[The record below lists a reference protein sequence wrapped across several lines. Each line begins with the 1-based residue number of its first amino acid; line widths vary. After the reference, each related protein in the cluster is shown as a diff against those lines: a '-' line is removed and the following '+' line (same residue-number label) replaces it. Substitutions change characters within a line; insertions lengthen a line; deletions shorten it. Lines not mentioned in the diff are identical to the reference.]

1 MMTRRDGVQQKM
13 LCVTLESLMPQEH
26 FLRRLDSLMDFSF
39 IYQRVESLYS
49 HRGRPSI
56 DPVVV
61 VKMLLL
67 GYLYGIDSERRL
79 EQEVRVNI
87 AYRWFLGIDL
97 DEPVPDHS
105 TFSQLRRRKFNGAA
119 LFEELFD
126 EVVRKCIEYGLIDG
140 KLLLTDSTHVRA
152 NARNDVLERVAVE
165 AEPSA
170 YLQRLNEQA
179 VKDGVYP
186 KHRKEK
192 KKGYKEL
199 VKSPADPDAG
209 FMKRTGKPLGF
220 YYLSHQTCDAR
231 HGLITDV
238 HTTPGNVLDS
248 TVHSE
253 RIKRQIA
260 VFGFK
265 PEAVCA
271 DSAYDSSE
279 IHKDMLDMGIRTYI
293 PKRNLP
299 KPASGVF
306 SEADFIYDRES
317 DTLTCPNAC
326 RLIFSNYRDRLG
338 QKRYKASAGECS
350 ACPLRSR
357 CISRD
362 AKYRVVERAYFK
374 WASEEQHMRNDG
386 TPGYYEALRLR
397 KIYCEGNFSHQKAE
411 HNLRRL
417 RKRGLGK
424 AHEHCLLSATA
435 LNLKRMVK
443 LLTTR
448 KHPGVSLRK
457 TLSAIGRSSMLY
469 PMALLSTGPRRR
481 TLCEEALPKGAL
493 LYMAMYVRPFSS
505 LRSGQGRG
513 PCAAVRLT
521 QFQGGMVIAK
531 TKEQLQR
538 ECAELEQRIRQH
550 QNRLQRLEQRTKHIA
565 KGERQKRAHRLITRG
580 AAVESV
586 APAVC
591 GMTEHEFY
599 ELVER
604 IFALPEV
611 QALLPKGGE

>member
-13 LCVTLESLMPQEH
+13 LCVTLESLMPEKH

-39 IYQRVESLYS
+39 IYKRVENLYS

-56 DPVVV
+56 DPVVI

-79 EQEVRVNI
+79 EQEVHVNI

-105 TFSQLRRRKFNGAA
+105 TFSQLRRRKFNGAV

-126 EVVRKCIEYGLIDG
+126 EVVWKCIEYGLIDG

-152 NARNDVLERVAVE
+152 NARNDVVERVVVE
-165 AEPSA
+165 SEPSA

-179 VKDGVYP
+179 AKDGVYP

-192 KKGYKEL
+192 KKIYKEL
-199 VKSPADPDAG
+199 VKSPSDPDAG

-231 HGLITDV
+231 YGLITDV
-238 HTTPGNVLDS
+238 YTTPGNVLDS

-253 RIKRQIA
+253 RIKRQI
-260 VFGFK
+260 VTFGFR

-271 DSAYDSSE
+271 DAAYDSSE

-338 QKRYKASAGECS
+338 QKRYKASAVECS
-350 ACPLRSR
+350 VCPLRSR
-357 CISRD
+357 CISGD
-362 AKYRVVERAYFK
+362 AKYRMVERAYFK
-374 WASEEQHMRNDG
+374 WASEEQHMKNDG

-397 KIYCEGNFSHQKAE
+397 KTYCEGNFSHQKAE

-443 LLTTR
+443 ILTHQ
-448 KHPGVSLRK
+448 KHPSVSLHK
-457 TLSAIGRSSMLY
+457 TLNAIGRSSKLY
-469 PMALLSTGPRRR
+469 PMALLSTGPFGY
-481 TLCEEALPKGAL
+481 TL
-493 LYMAMYVRPFSS
+493 
-505 LRSGQGRG
+505 
-513 PCAAVRLT
+513 AV
-521 QFQGGMVIAK
+521 V
-531 TKEQLQR
+531 
-538 ECAELEQRIRQH
+538 
-550 QNRLQRLEQRTKHIA
+550 NQRLARV
-565 KGERQKRAHRLITRG
+565 G
-580 AAVESV
+580 V
-586 APAVC
+586 P
-591 GMTEHEFY
+591 
-599 ELVER
+599 
-604 IFALPEV
+604 
-611 QALLPKGGE
+611 

>member
-49 HRGRPSI
+49 HSGRPSI

-192 KKGYKEL
+192 KKAYKEL

-238 HTTPGNVLDS
+238 HTTPGNVPDS

-306 SEADFIYDRES
+306 SEVDFIYDRES

-357 CISRD
+357 CISGD

-374 WASEEQHMRNDG
+374 CASEEQHMRNDG

-424 AHEHCLLSATA
+424 AREHCLLSATA
-435 LNLKRMVK
+435 LNLKRMAK
-443 LLTTR
+443 LLTPR

-469 PMALLSTGPRRR
+469 PMALLSTGPFRY
-481 TLCEEALPKGAL
+481 TPALVTMGDDGDDVLTPL
-493 LYMAMYVRPFSS
+493 FSS
-505 LRSGQGRG
+505 SPPSPSSPRHLRS
-513 PCAAVRLT
+513 VRVMWLPAL
-521 QFQGGMVIAK
+521 V
-531 TKEQLQR
+531 
-538 ECAELEQRIRQH
+538 
-550 QNRLQRLEQRTKHIA
+550 RTF
-565 KGERQKRAHRLITRG
+565 E
-580 AAVESV
+580 
-586 APAVC
+586 
-591 GMTEHEFY
+591 
-599 ELVER
+599 
-604 IFALPEV
+604 
-611 QALLPKGGE
+611 

>member
-26 FLRRLDSLMDFSF
+26 FLRRLDGLMDFSF

-67 GYLYGIDSERRL
+67 GYMYGIDSERRL

-119 LFEELFD
+119 LFD
-126 EVVRKCIEYGLIDG
+126 EVVRKCIEHGLIDG

-192 KKGYKEL
+192 TKGHKEL

-238 HTTPGNVLDS
+238 HTTPGNVPDS

-357 CISRD
+357 CISGD

-481 TLCEEALPKGAL
+481 TLREEALSKGAL
-493 LYMAMYVRPFSS
+493 LYMAMYVRQVCVAA
-505 LRSGQGRG
+505 LRS
-513 PCAAVRLT
+513 
-521 QFQGGMVIAK
+521 
-531 TKEQLQR
+531 R
-538 ECAELEQRIRQH
+538 EWPLRRCTANPISRRY
-550 QNRLQRLEQRTKHIA
+550 
-565 KGERQKRAHRLITRG
+565 GY
-580 AAVESV
+580 S
-586 APAVC
+586 
-591 GMTEHEFY
+591 
-599 ELVER
+599 
-604 IFALPEV
+604 
-611 QALLPKGGE
+611 

>member
-13 LCVTLESLMPQEH
+13 LCVTLESLMPEKH
-26 FLRRLDSLMDFSF
+26 FLRRLDGLMDFSF
-39 IYQRVESLYS
+39 IYQRVEGLYS

-126 EVVRKCIEYGLIDG
+126 EVVRKCIEHGLIDG

-152 NARNDVLERVAVE
+152 NARNDVVERVIVE
-165 AEPSA
+165 SEPSA

-186 KHRKEK
+186 KRRKEK
-192 KKGYKEL
+192 KKAYKEL
-199 VKSPADPDAG
+199 VKSPVDPDAG

-238 HTTPGNVLDS
+238 HTTPGNIPDS

-260 VFGFK
+260 VFGFR

-306 SEADFIYDRES
+306 SEADFKYDRES
-317 DTLTCPNAC
+317 DTLMCPNAC
-326 RLIFSNYRDRLG
+326 QLIFSNYRDRLG
-338 QKRYKASAGECS
+338 QKRYKASAVECS
-350 ACPLRSR
+350 VCPLRSR
-357 CISRD
+357 CISGD
-362 AKYRVVERAYFK
+362 AKYRMVERAYFK
-374 WASEEQHMRNDG
+374 WASEEQHMKNDG

-397 KIYCEGNFSHQKAE
+397 KTYCEGNFSHQKAE

-443 LLTTR
+443 ILTHQ
-448 KHPGVSLRK
+448 KHPSVSLHK
-457 TLSAIGRSSMLY
+457 TLNAIGRSSKLY
-469 PMALLSTGPRRR
+469 PMALLSTGPFHDTPLHR
-481 TLCEEALPKGAL
+481 TVNIHSWKEIAL
-493 LYMAMYVRPFSS
+493 
-505 LRSGQGRG
+505 
-513 PCAAVRLT
+513 
-521 QFQGGMVIAK
+521 
-531 TKEQLQR
+531 
-538 ECAELEQRIRQH
+538 
-550 QNRLQRLEQRTKHIA
+550 
-565 KGERQKRAHRLITRG
+565 
-580 AAVESV
+580 
-586 APAVC
+586 
-591 GMTEHEFY
+591 
-599 ELVER
+599 
-604 IFALPEV
+604 
-611 QALLPKGGE
+611 

>member
-1 MMTRRDGVQQKM
+1 MKQRFITEVEQSLLSVLDNAQMRALHEALTHALWGKDVVAASSAEPQPEAQSNQQLLDLFLSAKRVEGCSEKALLTKLHIAAAYMVYWRKNKGGDVGMMTRRDGVQQKM
-13 LCVTLESLMPQEH
+13 LCVTLESLMPEEH
-26 FLRRLDSLMDFSF
+26 FLRRLDGLMDFSF
-39 IYQRVESLYS
+39 IYQRVEGLYS

-126 EVVRKCIEYGLIDG
+126 EVVWKCIEYGLIDG

-152 NARNDVLERVAVE
+152 NARNDVVERVVVE
-165 AEPSA
+165 SEPSA

-192 KKGYKEL
+192 KKIYKEL
-199 VKSPADPDAG
+199 VKSPSDPDAG

-231 HGLITDV
+231 YGLITDV
-238 HTTPGNVLDS
+238 YTTPGNVLDS

-260 VFGFK
+260 VFGFR
-265 PEAVCA
+265 PEAACA

-306 SEADFIYDRES
+306 SEADFKYDRES
-317 DTLTCPNAC
+317 DTLMCPNAC
-326 RLIFSNYRDRLG
+326 QLIFSNYRDRLG
-338 QKRYKASAGECS
+338 QKRYKASAAECS
-350 ACPLRSR
+350 VCPLRSR
-357 CISRD
+357 CISGD
-362 AKYRVVERAYFK
+362 AKYRMVERAYFK
-374 WASEEQHMRNDG
+374 WASEEQHMKNDG

-397 KIYCEGNFSHQKAE
+397 KTYCEGNFSHQKAE

-443 LLTTR
+443 ILTHQ
-448 KHPGVSLRK
+448 KHPSVSLHK
-457 TLSAIGRSSMLY
+457 TLNAIGRSSKLY
-469 PMALLSTGPRRR
+469 PMALLSTGP
-481 TLCEEALPKGAL
+481 
-493 LYMAMYVRPFSS
+493 
-505 LRSGQGRG
+505 
-513 PCAAVRLT
+513 
-521 QFQGGMVIAK
+521 
-531 TKEQLQR
+531 
-538 ECAELEQRIRQH
+538 
-550 QNRLQRLEQRTKHIA
+550 
-565 KGERQKRAHRLITRG
+565 
-580 AAVESV
+580 
-586 APAVC
+586 
-591 GMTEHEFY
+591 
-599 ELVER
+599 
-604 IFALPEV
+604 
-611 QALLPKGGE
+611 

>member
-1 MMTRRDGVQQKM
+1 
-13 LCVTLESLMPQEH
+13 
-26 FLRRLDSLMDFSF
+26 
-39 IYQRVESLYS
+39 
-49 HRGRPSI
+49 
-56 DPVVV
+56 
-61 VKMLLL
+61 
-67 GYLYGIDSERRL
+67 
-79 EQEVRVNI
+79 
-87 AYRWFLGIDL
+87 
-97 DEPVPDHS
+97 
-105 TFSQLRRRKFNGAA
+105 
-119 LFEELFD
+119 
-126 EVVRKCIEYGLIDG
+126 
-140 KLLLTDSTHVRA
+140 
-152 NARNDVLERVAVE
+152 
-165 AEPSA
+165 
-170 YLQRLNEQA
+170 
-179 VKDGVYP
+179 
-186 KHRKEK
+186 
-192 KKGYKEL
+192 
-199 VKSPADPDAG
+199 
-209 FMKRTGKPLGF
+209 MKRTGKPLGF

-357 CISRD
+357 CISGD

-469 PMALLSTGPRRR
+469 PMALLSTGPKRDTFAAKGTLKRRS
-481 TLCEEALPKGAL
+481 LFKNPGKGAL
-493 LYMAMYVRPFSS
+493 LYMAMYVRPFAS
-505 LRSGQGRG
+505 LRSGQGHG
-513 PCAAVRLT
+513 PCAAVWLT

-531 TKEQLQR
+531 TKEQLQK

-550 QNRLQRLEQRTKHIA
+550 RNRLQRLEQRTKHIA

-580 AAVESV
+580 AALESV
-586 APAVC
+586 APTVRN
-591 GMTEHEFY
+591 MSEHEFY

-611 QALLPKGGE
+611 KALLPKGGA

>member
-1 MMTRRDGVQQKM
+1 MVYWRKNKGGDVGMMTRRDGVQQKM
-13 LCVTLESLMPQEH
+13 LCVTLESLMPEKH

-39 IYQRVESLYS
+39 IYKRVENLYS

-56 DPVVV
+56 DPVVI

-67 GYLYGIDSERRL
+67 GYLYGIDSERCL
-79 EQEVRVNI
+79 EQEVHVNI

-105 TFSQLRRRKFNGAA
+105 TFSQLRRRKFSGAV

-126 EVVRKCIEYGLIDG
+126 EVVWKCIEYGLIDG

-152 NARNDVLERVAVE
+152 NARNDVVERVVVE
-165 AEPSA
+165 SEPSA

-179 VKDGVYP
+179 AKDGVYP

-192 KKGYKEL
+192 KKIYKEL
-199 VKSPADPDAG
+199 VKSPSDPDAG

-220 YYLSHQTCDAR
+220 YYLSHQTCDAGY
-231 HGLITDV
+231 GLITDV
-238 HTTPGNVLDS
+238 YTTPGNVLDS

-253 RIKRQIA
+253 RIKRQI
-260 VFGFK
+260 VTFGFR

-271 DSAYDSSE
+271 DAAYDSSE

-338 QKRYKASAGECS
+338 QKRYKASAVECS

-357 CISRD
+357 CISGD
-362 AKYRVVERAYFK
+362 AKYRMVERAYFK
-374 WASEEQHMRNDG
+374 WASEEQHMKNDG

-397 KIYCEGNFSHQKAE
+397 KTYCEGNFSHQKTE

-443 LLTTR
+443 ILTHQ
-448 KHPGVSLRK
+448 KHPSVSLHK
-457 TLSAIGRSSMLY
+457 TLNAIGRSSKLY
-469 PMALLSTGPRRR
+469 PMALLSTGPFRYIRYYNLRRISFV
-481 TLCEEALPKGAL
+481 TGGLPPLVYKER
-493 LYMAMYVRPFSS
+493 Y
-505 LRSGQGRG
+505 LRSE
-513 PCAAVRLT
+513 
-521 QFQGGMVIAK
+521 AK
-531 TKEQLQR
+531 T
-538 ECAELEQRIRQH
+538 
-550 QNRLQRLEQRTKHIA
+550 RT
-565 KGERQKRAHRLITRG
+565 R
-580 AAVESV
+580 
-586 APAVC
+586 
-591 GMTEHEFY
+591 
-599 ELVER
+599 
-604 IFALPEV
+604 
-611 QALLPKGGE
+611 

>member
-105 TFSQLRRRKFNGAA
+105 TFSKLRRRKFNGAA

-126 EVVRKCIEYGLIDG
+126 EVVRKCIEHGLIDG

-152 NARNDVLERVAVE
+152 NARNDVVERVAVE

-469 PMALLSTGPRRR
+469 PMALLSTGPKRDTIAANGTPRRR
-481 TLCEEALPKGAL
+481 TLREEALSKGAL
-493 LYMAMYVRPFSS
+493 LYMAMYVRQICVAT
-505 LRSGQGRG
+505 LRS
-513 PCAAVRLT
+513 
-521 QFQGGMVIAK
+521 
-531 TKEQLQR
+531 
-538 ECAELEQRIRQH
+538 
-550 QNRLQRLEQRTKHIA
+550 
-565 KGERQKRAHRLITRG
+565 RAWPLRRCTANPISRRYG
-580 AAVESV
+580 YS
-586 APAVC
+586 
-591 GMTEHEFY
+591 
-599 ELVER
+599 
-604 IFALPEV
+604 
-611 QALLPKGGE
+611 

>member
-1 MMTRRDGVQQKM
+1 MMTLRDGVQQKM

-26 FLRRLDSLMDFSF
+26 FLRRLDGLMDFSF

-67 GYLYGIDSERRL
+67 GYMYGIDSERRL

-126 EVVRKCIEYGLIDG
+126 EVVRKCIEHGLIDG

-192 KKGYKEL
+192 TKGHKEL

-238 HTTPGNVLDS
+238 HTTPGNIPDS
-248 TVHSE
+248 TVHSD

-260 VFGFK
+260 VFGFM

-350 ACPLRSR
+350 ACPLRSL
-357 CISRD
+357 CISGD

-386 TPGYYEALRLR
+386 TPGYYEALRRR

-469 PMALLSTGPRRR
+469 PMALLSTGPSRY
-481 TLCEEALPKGAL
+481 TLAAGCYLSLLSFAKSRVSRPSFSLALSARSTQYFTSSSFTSSSRSV
-493 LYMAMYVRPFSS
+493 LYLA
-505 LRSGQGRG
+505 
-513 PCAAVRLT
+513 
-521 QFQGGMVIAK
+521 
-531 TKEQLQR
+531 
-538 ECAELEQRIRQH
+538 
-550 QNRLQRLEQRTKHIA
+550 
-565 KGERQKRAHRLITRG
+565 
-580 AAVESV
+580 
-586 APAVC
+586 
-591 GMTEHEFY
+591 
-599 ELVER
+599 
-604 IFALPEV
+604 
-611 QALLPKGGE
+611 

>member
-1 MMTRRDGVQQKM
+1 MTRPLAKLLHKGYVISALLTKLRIAATHMVYWRKSKGGDVGMMTRRDGVQQKM

-49 HRGRPSI
+49 RRGRPSI

-126 EVVRKCIEYGLIDG
+126 EVVRKCIEHGLIDG

-152 NARNDVLERVAVE
+152 NARNDVVERVAVE

-209 FMKRTGKPLGF
+209 FMKRAGKPPGF

-238 HTTPGNVLDS
+238 HTTPGNVPDS

-350 ACPLRSR
+350 ACPLRSL
-357 CISRD
+357 CISGD

-374 WASEEQHMRNDG
+374 WASEEQYMRNDG

-424 AHEHCLLSATA
+424 AHEHCLLSAMA

-457 TLSAIGRSSMLY
+457 TLSAIGYSMELR
-469 PMALLSTGPRRR
+469 PMALLSTGPKRYTPRKLFYSSSLNRSSLYDGMFSTSAMLNSNSSEIGR
-481 TLCEEALPKGAL
+481 TRFGASIAPRCWRL
-493 LYMAMYVRPFSS
+493 IPTRSASCSCVRPAC
-505 LRSGQGRG
+505 LR
-513 PCAAVRLT
+513 
-521 QFQGGMVIAK
+521 
-531 TKEQLQR
+531 
-538 ECAELEQRIRQH
+538 
-550 QNRLQRLEQRTKHIA
+550 
-565 KGERQKRAHRLITRG
+565 
-580 AAVESV
+580 
-586 APAVC
+586 
-591 GMTEHEFY
+591 
-599 ELVER
+599 
-604 IFALPEV
+604 
-611 QALLPKGGE
+611 